1 MADKI
6 LLGVGEYGA
15 TINAGGL
22 VKTLALGSCVAVVF
36 LDRKTHCVGMAH
48 VALPDSKI
56 SPERAKERPGHF
68 ADTAIPAL
76 LEDME
81 KIAGS
86 VSKGA
91 GLIVKLAGG
100 ANVAD
105 PNNTFNIGKRNAL
118 SIRKVLWKYGL
129 GPMAEDVGGNF
140 SRSVAV
146 YQENGKVV
154 LSSPGRADWEL

>member
-1 MADKI
+1 MADNLI
-6 LLGVGEYGA
+6 LGVGEYDSMIDPGS
-15 TINAGGL
+15 IL
-22 VKTLALGSCVAVVF
+22 KTLALGSCVAVIM
-36 LDRKTHCVGMAH
+36 LDRKTRCIGMAH

-56 SPERAKERPGHF
+56 SPDRAKERPGHF

-76 LEDME
+76 LKSMT
-81 KIAGS
+81 KRAGS

-91 GLIVKLAGG
+91 GLIIKLAGG

-118 SIRKVLWKYGL
+118 AIRKVLWKHGL
-129 GPMAEDVGGNF
+129 GPVAEDVGGSF

-146 YQENGKVV
+146 YQETGQVM
-154 LSSPGRADWEL
+154 LSSPGRSDWEI

>member
-1 MADKI
+1 MSDRI
-6 LLGVGEYGA
+6 MLGVGEYGS
-15 TINAGGL
+15 TVVTGGIL
-22 VKTLALGSCVAVVF
+22 RTLALGSCVAVIF
-36 LDRKTHCVGMAH
+36 LDRRTHCVGMAH

-76 LEDME
+76 LADMQRA
-81 KIAGS
+81 AGT

-118 SIRKVLWKYGL
+118 SIRKILWKYGL
-129 GPMAEDVGGNF
+129 GPVAEDVGGNF

-146 YQENGKVV
+146 FQESGKVV
-154 LSSPGRADWEL
+154 LTSPGRPDWEI

>member
-1 MADKI
+1 M
-6 LLGVGEYGA
+6 LGVGEYGA
-15 TINAGGL
+15 SVVRGSLI
-22 VKTLALGSCVAVVF
+22 KTLALGSCVAVIM
-36 LDRKTHCVGMAH
+36 LDRKTRCIGMAH

-76 LEDME
+76 LANMN
-81 KIAGS
+81 KQAGM

-118 SIRKVLWKYGL
+118 AIRKVLWKYGL
-129 GPMAEDVGGNF
+129 GPVAEDVGGGF

-146 YQENGKVV
+146 YQETGQVI
-154 LSSPGRADWEL
+154 LSSPGRDDWEI

>member
-6 LLGVGEYGA
+6 MLGVGEYGS
-15 TINAGGL
+15 TVEAGG
-22 VKTLALGSCVAVVF
+22 VVRTLALGSCVAVIF
-36 LDRKTHCVGMAH
+36 LDRKTRCVGMAH

-76 LEDME
+76 LAEME
-81 KIAGS
+81 KRAGS

-129 GPMAEDVGGNF
+129 GPVAEDVGGNF

-146 YQENGKVV
+146 YQENGKVI
-154 LSSPGRADWEL
+154 LSSPGRSDWEL